1 MKNILS
7 ISLAV
12 LFLACIF
19 SINSISEAKS
29 LQEYQR
35 EEAERCNKSIFS
47 KIKCKSESYNLSPSD
62 YFKKRK
68 KCSNLRD
75 RADTVYQGKQL
86 YKQCM
91 DRYS

>member
-1 MKNILS
+1 MKNYLLIF
-7 ISLAV
+7 
-12 LFLACIF
+12 FLTIFTITIF
-19 SINSISEAKS
+19 SNSDAAALRE
-29 LQEYQR
+29 LRQQQE
-35 EEAERCNKSIFS
+35 EECKKSIFS
-47 KIKCKSESYNLSPSD
+47 RIKCKADDYNFSPTD

-68 KCSNLRD
+68 KCSDLRD